1 MNGQLRLLKRC
12 LSLFVLVSFSL
23 ACRSITI
30 TLDQRKP
37 TAESAASVQQI
48 GFNFSSQSPETPEG
62 DLSASRHLFLH
73 TYPIPSDGFITGVAH
88 LNDRDTVSESF
99 NLLILR
105 PGDKGW
111 KIVYRVDLSD
121 DTPPAK
127 TGITIISLPY
137 PLSVQ
142 EDDIFA
148 HWQAGAGG
156 AIPLNTDDSSLDGFS
171 IGQYG
176 FHSEDIEIGQQIAN
190 DGFSGH
196 RDYFVNLIFTA
207 IP

>member
-1 MNGQLRLLKRC
+1 MKDQLRQIKRC

-30 TLDQRKP
+30 ALDPEPQA
-37 TAESAASVQQI
+37 AESAASVQQI

-73 TYPIPSDGFITGVAH
+73 AYPMPGDGFITGVAY
-88 LNDRDTVSESF
+88 LNDSDTTSESF

-105 PGDKGW
+105 PENKGW
-111 KIVYRVDLSD
+111 KVIYRIDLSD

-127 TGITIISLPY
+127 TGITIVNLPY

-142 EDDIFA
+142 EDDLFA

-156 AIPLNTDDSSLDGFS
+156 AIPLNTDDLSLDGFS
-171 IGQYG
+171 VGQYG
-176 FHSEDIEIGQQIAN
+176 FRSENIEVGQRIAN
-190 DGFSGH
+190 EGFSGH
-196 RDYFVNLIFTA
+196 RDYFLSLIFTET
-207 IP
+207 P